1 MKKSLLFVLLIVFAF
16 TSCNSLKKD
25 LKNPDLT
32 PEEFFQKAQEA
43 VIDWNR
49 YKLAIQY
56 YEEFMRRYPDMKNK
70 IIEAE
75 YEIAFIKFRQRKY
88 DDAEARFK
96 QILDKYNTDEAVY
109 YPNWPALMSNKGLE
123 NIAEEREK
131 GGFWKRLFNKKTA
144 KEKAAEEEFK
154 QKRREAKAK
163 AKLEKE
169 LKRSRGM
176 LNNEKF
182 LSKAPKEKVEE
193 ERAKQARY
201 QQMMEDVTARLE
213 QLK

>member
-1 MKKSLLFVLLIVFAF
+1 MMLIVLLFS
-16 TSCNSLKKD
+16 SCHSLRKD
-25 LKNPDLT
+25 LENPDLT

-49 YKLAIQY
+49 YKLAIRF

-75 YEIAFIKFRQRKY
+75 YEIAFIKFKQRKF
-88 DDAEARFK
+88 DEAEERFN
-96 QILDKYNTDEAVY
+96 QILDKYNSDEAIY
-109 YPNWPALMSNKGLE
+109 YPAWPALMSNKGLE

-144 KEKAAEEEFK
+144 KEKAEEEAFQQRK
-154 QKRREAKAK
+154 KEARAK

-169 LKRSRGM
+169 QRKAAKRAAKRKR
-176 LNNEKF
+176 E
-182 LSKAPKEKVEE
+182 AEE
-193 ERAKQARY
+193 
-201 QQMMEDVTARLE
+201 
-213 QLK
+213 

>member
-1 MKKSLLFVLLIVFAF
+1 MKQVLLFMMLIVLLL
-16 TSCNSLKKD
+16 TSCHSLKKD
-25 LKNPDLT
+25 LENPDLT

-49 YKLAIQY
+49 YKLAIQF

-75 YEIAFIKFRQRKY
+75 YEIAFIKFKQKKY
-88 DDAEARFK
+88 DEAEERFN
-96 QILDKYNTDEAVY
+96 QILDKYNTDDAVY
-109 YPNWPALMSNKGLE
+109 YPSWPALMSNKGLE

-131 GGFWKRLFNKKTA
+131 GGFFKRLFNKKTA

-154 QKRREAKAK
+154 ERRREAKAK

-169 LKRSRGM
+169 QRKAAKKAAKKKR
-176 LNNEKF
+176 ET
-182 LSKAPKEKVEE
+182 EE
-193 ERAKQARY
+193 
-201 QQMMEDVTARLE
+201 
-213 QLK
+213 

>member
-1 MKKSLLFVLLIVFAF
+1 MKRILLFMMTIMILL
-16 TSCNSLKKD
+16 TSCHSLKKD
-25 LKNPDLT
+25 LENPDLT

-49 YKLAIQY
+49 YKLAIQF

-75 YEIAFIKFRQRKY
+75 YEIAFIKFKQRKL
-88 DDAEARFK
+88 DDAEERFK
-96 QILDKYNTDEAVY
+96 SILEKYNTNDAVY
-109 YPNWPALMSNKGLE
+109 YPAWPALMANKGLE

-144 KEKAAEEEFK
+144 KEKAAEAEFK
-154 QKRREAKAK
+154 QKRKEAKAK

-169 LKRSRGM
+169 QRKAAKKAAKKKR
-176 LNNEKF
+176 EIQ
-182 LSKAPKEKVEE
+182 E
-193 ERAKQARY
+193 
-201 QQMMEDVTARLE
+201 
-213 QLK
+213 